1 MQRCITIKLKTGED
15 LIAIMDEEFDNRV
28 IVHNP
33 IEIRVDPHHGFYAK
47 SWLLLAEKNS
57 VSISKEDILFLDDAN
72 MKAIH
77 HYEEFIDQ
85 TKTHATPFNE
95 VEEYNDHDEL
105 EEMFT
110 AMIESKNSKMH

>member
-33 IEIRVDPHHGFYAK
+33 IEIKVDHKYGFYAK

-57 VSISKEDILFLDDAN
+57 VSISKDDILFLDDAN
-72 MKAIH
+72 TKAIH
-77 HYEEFIDQ
+77 HYEEFLDQ
-85 TKTHATPFNE
+85 TKTHATTFD
-95 VEEYNDHDEL
+95 EEDDHDEL

-110 AMIESKNSKMH
+110 AMVESKNSKMH